1 MDESEEAG
9 SELIETGGD
18 PSELLELEEEGFH
31 KMAFLVEPPIDEP
44 RVGVVRLGRDAEIRV
59 VVGDKLAKFP
69 LAVGPVSED
78 SGAFQVNP
86 AEQFFSDSDV
96 AGVASGQ
103 HDLNRIAQGVHNGV
117 NLGTSA
123 APTDAD
129 ALIDLGFRPD
139 SVRLLAGG
147 FYGISGF

>member
-1 MDESEEAG
+1 MDEGKEAS
-9 SELIETGGD
+9 SELVVADGD
-18 PSELLELEEEGFH
+18 SAKLLELEEECFH

-44 RVGVVRLGRDAEIRV
+44 RVGVVRLGWDAEIRV
-59 VVGDKLAKFP
+59 VVGDKLAKLP
-69 LAVGPVSED
+69 LAISPVSKN
-78 SGAFQVNP
+78 SGAFQGNP
-86 AEQFFSDSDV
+86 ADQFFSDSDV

-103 HDLNRIAQGVHNGV
+103 HDLYRIAQGVHNGV

-123 APTDAD
+123 APTDTD

>member
-1 MDESEEAG
+1 MDESKEAG
-9 SELIETGGD
+9 SEFIEAGGN
-18 PSELLELEEEGFH
+18 PPELLKLEEEGFH

-59 VVGDKLAKFP
+59 VVGDKLTKLP
-69 LAVGPVSED
+69 LAVGPVSEN

-86 AEQFFSDSDV
+86 AEQFFGDSDV
-96 AGVASGQ
+96 AGVAGRQ
-103 HDLNRIAQGVHNGV
+103 HDLNRIAQSVHNGV

-139 SVRLLAGG
+139 SILLLAGG

>member
-1 MDESEEAG
+1 MDEGKEAR
-9 SELIETGGD
+9 SELVVADGD
-18 PSELLELEEEGFH
+18 SAELLELEEEGFH

-44 RVGVVRLGRDAEIRV
+44 RIGIIFPRRDTEIRV
-59 VVGDKLAKFP
+59 VIGDKLAKLP
-69 LAVGPVSED
+69 LAVGLVRED
-78 SGAFQVNP
+78 SRPLQVNP

-123 APTDAD
+123 APTDAN

-147 FYGISGF
+147 FYGIGGF